1 MVKLTLVSSCIL
13 NPLSLV
19 LFHPV
24 DLCGFKAPSVHS
36 MALSRSLFQLNT
48 RSLTSSASPPHML
61 RHILLL
67 SCQHMSH
74 FPKELEESHKSH
86 NKSKSAY
93 SEVLTDSG
101 KALYNRAQD
110 FALPSCPHPML
121 WICLACSKLCQSDEC
136 VRKPQ
141 DVHMFSTRKINEIP
155 FYDPF
160 KFMYI

>member
-13 NPLSLV
+13 NPLSLE

-24 DLCGFKAPSVHS
+24 DLWGFKAPSVHS
-36 MALSRSLFQLNT
+36 MGLSRSLFQLNT

-86 NKSKSAY
+86 NKSAY

-141 DVHMFSTRKINEIP
+141 DVHMFSTRKVNEIP